1 MSRRGADAPPGAGEH
16 PIRVLLVDDHAV
28 VRKGLR
34 ALLDREAGIEVA
46 GEAEDGEQALRA
58 VDRLRPDVILMDLEM
73 PGIGGVEA
81 TRQITQ
87 QRPDTKVVVLTSHAA
102 EEDVFP
108 ALKAGALGYLL
119 KHSAPEDV
127 LHAIRQAHRGET
139 VLYPAIARMVLQ
151 ELHRPPRPR
160 QAATSDPLS
169 ERELE
174 VLRLI
179 ARGLSN
185 QEIADTLVVGEAT
198 VRSHVS
204 SILRKLQLASRT
216 QAALYALRTG
226 LAALEDPPPAAPRG
240 IGS

>member
-1 MSRRGADAPPGAGEH
+1 MSDGSGKA
-16 PIRVLLVDDHAV
+16 IRVLLVDDHVV

-34 ALLDREAGIEVA
+34 ALLDREAGVEVT
-46 GEAEDGEQALRA
+46 GEAEDGEQALRVA
-58 VDRLRPDVILMDLEM
+58 DRLRPDVILMDLEM

-81 TRQITQ
+81 TRRITETH
-87 QRPDTKVVVLTSHAA
+87 PETKVVVLTSHAA

-127 LHAIRQAHRGET
+127 LEAIRQAYRGET
-139 VLYPAIARMVLQ
+139 VLHPAIARMVLH
-151 ELHRPPRPR
+151 ELHRPAAAK
-160 QAATSDPLS
+160 QAQTADPLS

-179 ARGLSN
+179 ARGMGN
-185 QEIADTLVVGEAT
+185 QEIAETLFVGEAT

-204 SILRKLQLASRT
+204 AILRKLQLASRT
-216 QAALYALRTG
+216 QAALYALRAG
-226 LAALEDPPPAAPRG
+226 LAPLEEVPP
-240 IGS
+240 SSH

>member
-1 MSRRGADAPPGAGEH
+1 MTEDKTRR
-16 PIRVLLVDDHAV
+16 IRVLLVDDHVV

-46 GEAEDGEQALRA
+46 GEAADGEQALRA

-81 TRQITQ
+81 TRQIAETHPEA
-87 QRPDTKVVVLTSHAA
+87 RIVVLTSHAA
-102 EEDVFP
+102 EQDVFP
-108 ALKAGALGYLL
+108 ALKAGALGYVL

-127 LHAIRQAHRGET
+127 LHAIRQAYLGET
-139 VLYPAIARMVLQ
+139 VLHPTIARMVLQ
-151 ELHRPPRPR
+151 ELHRPVATRQPR
-160 QAATSDPLS
+160 TSDPLS

-179 ARGLSN
+179 AHGLSN
-185 QEIADTLVVGEAT
+185 QEIADKLIVGEAT

-204 SILRKLQLASRT
+204 AILRKLQLASRT
-216 QAALYALRTG
+216 QAALYALREG
-226 LAALEDPPPAAPRG
+226 LAALEDAPPSR
-240 IGS
+240 

>member
-1 MSRRGADAPPGAGEH
+1 VSASDEK

-34 ALLDREAGIEVA
+34 ALLDREPGVEVT
-46 GEAEDGEQALRA
+46 GEADDGEQAIHA
-58 VDRLRPDVILMDLEM
+58 ADRLRPDVILMDLEM
-73 PGIGGVEA
+73 PGMGGIEA
-81 TRQITQ
+81 TRRITAAHH
-87 QRPDTKVVVLTSHAA
+87 DVNVVVLTSHAS

-127 LHAIRQAHRGET
+127 LRAIRQAQRGET
-139 VLYPAIARMVLQ
+139 VLHPTIARMLLQ
-151 ELHRPPRPR
+151 ELHRPPQPR
-160 QAATSDPLS
+160 QPATTDPLS

-179 ARGLSN
+179 ARGMSN
-185 QEIADTLVVGEAT
+185 QAIADRLVVGEAT

-216 QAALYALRTG
+216 QAALYALREG
-226 LAALEDPPPAAPRG
+226 LARLDESDTPEL
-240 IGS
+240 

>member
-1 MSRRGADAPPGAGEH
+1 MNDR

-34 ALLDREAGIEVA
+34 ALLDRDPGIEVV
-46 GEAEDGEQALRA
+46 GEAEDGEEAVRA
-58 VDRLRPDVILMDLEM
+58 AGRLGPDVILMDLEM
-73 PGIGGVEA
+73 AGMGGVEA
-81 TRQITQ
+81 TRHMSERQ
-87 QRPDTKVVVLTSHAA
+87 PEAKVVILTSHAA

-108 ALKAGALGYLL
+108 ALKAGAQGYLL
-119 KHSAPEDV
+119 KHSAPDDV
-127 LHAIRQAHRGET
+127 LRAIRQAHRGET
-139 VLYPAIARMVLQ
+139 VLHPAIARMVLQ
-151 ELHRPPRPR
+151 ELHRPSQPR
-160 QAATSDPLS
+160 QQATTDPLS

-179 ARGLSN
+179 ARGMSN

-216 QAALYALRTG
+216 QAALYALREG
-226 LAALEDPPPAAPRG
+226 LASLDESDRG
-240 IGS
+240 

>member
-1 MSRRGADAPPGAGEH
+1 MSEAAADLPSPEREP

-34 ALLDREAGIEVA
+34 ALLGGEACVEVV
-46 GEAEDGEQALRA
+46 GEAEDGAAA
-58 VDRLRPDVILMDLEM
+58 VRVAGRIRPDVIVMDLEM
-73 PGIGGVEA
+73 PGMNGVEA
-81 TRQITQ
+81 TRQIIEAQ
-87 QRPDTKVVVLTSHAA
+87 PDMRIVVLTSHASD
-102 EEDVFP
+102 EDVFP
-108 ALKAGALGYLL
+108 ALKAGATGYLL

-127 LHAIRQAHRGET
+127 LQAIRQAYHGET
-139 VLYPAIARMVLQ
+139 VLHPAIARMVLQ
-151 ELHRPPRPR
+151 ELHRPSQPKRP
-160 QAATSDPLS
+160 ATHDPLS

-185 QEIADTLVVGEAT
+185 QDIADKLVVGEAT

-216 QAALYALRTG
+216 QAALYALREGFAT
-226 LAALEDPPPAAPRG
+226 LDPVDVPRP
-240 IGS
+240 

>member
-1 MSRRGADAPPGAGEH
+1 MNANAGGSADAITEMPA
-16 PIRVLLVDDHAV
+16 IRVLLVDDHAV

-46 GEAEDGEQALRA
+46 GEAEDGEHA
-58 VDRLRPDVILMDLEM
+58 VRSAERLRPDIVLMDLEM

-81 TRQITQ
+81 TRRIVDAY
-87 QRPDTKVVVLTSHAA
+87 PDAKVVVLTSHASD
-102 EEDVFP
+102 EDVFP

-119 KHSAPEDV
+119 KHSPPEDV
-127 LHAIRQAHRGET
+127 LQAIRQAYRGET
-139 VLYPAIARMVLQ
+139 ALHPTIARMVLQ
-151 ELHRPPRPR
+151 ELHGPSRAKPT
-160 QAATSDPLS
+160 ALSEALS

-216 QAALYALRTG
+216 QAALYALREG
-226 LAALEDPPPAAPRG
+226 LATLDQADASRHM
-240 IGS
+240 SS